1 MPIETHIIMKNIR
14 TILLLAGFGAIL
26 AVMSSCHKEKI
37 DSPIVNHWGLEMY
50 VRWETDGNGTIT
62 YCDTVYYEP
71 VSGKGYEIEFESD
84 GTGWLRLNESPAV
97 IKKFNLTYD
106 IYPDSMKV
114 LLHSSK
120 WLYALYG
127 HLYMEKNEV
136 SFDLD
141 ELNENRVTAWWKNE
155 VSEPEPFYERFFFV
169 PIKEE

>member
-1 MPIETHIIMKNIR
+1 MNRIIKIG
-14 TILLLAGFGAIL
+14 LFVASFSALVWVL
-26 AVMSSCHKEKI
+26 SSCRKDKI
-37 DSPIVNHWGLEMY
+37 DSPLVNHWGLEMY
-50 VRWETDGNGTIT
+50 VRWETDENDSIT
-62 YCDTVYYEP
+62 YWDTVYYEP

-84 GTGWLRLNESPAV
+84 GTGWLRLNESPAM

-114 LLHSSK
+114 LLHSAK

-127 HLYMEKNEV
+127 HLYIDKNEV

-169 PIKEE
+169 PIREK